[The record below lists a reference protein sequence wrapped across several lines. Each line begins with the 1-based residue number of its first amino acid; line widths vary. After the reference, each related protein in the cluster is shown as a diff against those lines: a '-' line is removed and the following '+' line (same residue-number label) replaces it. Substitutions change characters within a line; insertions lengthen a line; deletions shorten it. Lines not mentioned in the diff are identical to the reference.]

1 MHLRGVTV
9 LQLGV
14 MLVCPCSS
22 PEGLRRRA
30 QALTWVENLTLLY
43 RALLPVPVWYNYF
56 EGSGMG
62 MVLCAMTTGLS
73 YLSLYSAPCCT
84 LTSRCI
90 LLATAC
96 VICISVKV
104 ICLLPICYCQ
114 HTTLQMHSHRQA
126 YCSSMPSAAG
136 MVVSC
141 WLFRCVFAS
150 EMRDVGGACNCADGI
165 CKSHTTPRGGIW
177 AVCQT

>member
-1 MHLRGVTV
+1 MHLRDVTL

-14 MLVCPCSS
+14 ILVCPCSS

-62 MVLCAMTTGLS
+62 MVLCAMTTGLP
-73 YLSLYSAPCCT
+73 YLPLYSGPCCT
-84 LTSRCI
+84 LTSHFI
-90 LLATAC
+90 LQATAC
-96 VICISVKV
+96 VICTPVKV

-114 HTTLQMHSHRQA
+114 RSTLYTANAQPWASTLFLHAVCGRHA
-126 YCSSMPSAAG
+126 
-136 MVVSC
+136 VSC
-141 WLFRCVFAS
+141 WFQVC
-150 EMRDVGGACNCADGI
+150 I
-165 CKSHTTPRGGIW
+165 CF
-177 AVCQT
+177 

>member
-1 MHLRGVTV
+1 MHLKGLTV

-14 MLVCPCSS
+14 ILVCPCSS

-62 MVLCAMTTGLS
+62 MVLCAMTTGLP
-73 YLSLYSAPCCT
+73 YLPLYSGPCCT
-84 LTSRCI
+84 LTSHFI
-90 LLATAC
+90 LQATAC
-96 VICISVKV
+96 VICTSVKT

-114 HTTLQMHSHRQA
+114 HSTLQMHSHGQT
-126 YCSSMPSAAG
+126 YCSFMLSAVGMLSHAG
-136 MVVSC
+136 
-141 WLFRCVFAS
+141 FRCVFAS
-150 EMRDVGGACNCADGI
+150 EMRDVGGACDCADGI
-165 CKSHTTPRGGIW
+165 CESHTTPRGGIW